1 MLYMTTWV
9 WIMSVNFKEMIIAAE
24 FCDFNKYVQK
34 SGINS
39 VGSVVACKVMSFK
52 GDRDL
57 G

>member
-1 MLYMTTWV
+1 MTTWV
-9 WIMSVNFKEMIIAAE
+9 WIMSENFKEMIIAAV